1 MIGRIY
7 KLLTL
12 ASFILLVY
20 DFGYDQGPQHQRW
33 VLLGYLFSTIFF
45 TGFELYRVFSPREK
59 SHLLNILRLVLPVIT
74 FLIIL
79 IAWLL
84 EPVTL
89 FGAIVQFEILFF
101 LNVLL
106 LLIFEFTIYI
116 SRLYTRAF
124 SPAFVFAS
132 SFAVLIIMGTVLL
145 KLPNATVYGISI
157 LDALFTATSAVSVT
171 GLTVVD
177 TGTYFT
183 QMGHWIILGL
193 IQLGGL
199 GVLTLTTFFAYFF
212 KGSSS
217 FQEDLHI
224 KDFLSAEN
232 LGGLLELSIKI
243 VVFTLGIELAVAG
256 VIFFNL
262 PRGYFD
268 SLDEKLFFSLFH
280 AVSAFCNAGFST
292 LTNGLYEGPFRFS
305 YNVHLAVAFLLITGG
320 IGFNIIFNIFVYI
333 RFKTLSWY
341 NRFVL
346 RLPKYHKTVRL
357 VALNTK
363 IVLYTTGA
371 LIIFGVLMYLILEQK
386 HTLAEHPTW
395 WGKLVISL
403 FGSVTP
409 RTAGFNTVNMQEL
422 AVPTVIIT
430 ILLMWI
436 GASPGSTG
444 GGIKTSTFALATLNI
459 FTTATGKN
467 RIELG
472 SREVPQHS
480 TNRAFAIISLSL
492 IVIGIGILL
501 ITTVEPKMDFMHIAF
516 EVFSAY
522 STVGLSLGITPQ
534 LSDFS
539 KLVLIFVMFVG
550 RVGSLNLLI
559 GMVRQ
564 IKSLP
569 YRYPQE
575 SVLIN

>member
-12 ASFILLVY
+12 ASFVLLVY
-20 DFGYDQGPQHQRW
+20 DFGYDQGPQQQRW
-33 VLLGYLFSTIFF
+33 VLSGYLVSTIFF
-45 TGFELYRVFSPREK
+45 TGFELYRVFSPNEK
-59 SHLLNILRLVLPVIT
+59 SHLLNILRLVLPSIT
-74 FLIIL
+74 FVIIL

-89 FGAIVQFEILFF
+89 FGAIVQFEVLFF

-106 LLIFEFTIYI
+106 LLVFEFTIYI
-116 SRLYTRAF
+116 SRLYTRAL

-132 SFAVLIIMGTVLL
+132 SFAVLILSGTLLL
-145 KLPNATVYGISI
+145 KLPNATVQGISV

-171 GLTVVD
+171 GLAVVD

-183 QMGHWIILGL
+183 RMGHWIILGL

-224 KDFLSAEN
+224 KDFLSSET

-243 VVFTLGIELAVAG
+243 VVFTLGIELAAACLV
-256 VIFFNL
+256 FFNL
-262 PRGYFD
+262 PEGFFET
-268 SLDEKLFFSLFH
+268 LDDRLFFSLFH

-292 LTNGLYEGPFRFS
+292 LTNGLYEGPMRFS
-305 YNVHLAVAFLLITGG
+305 YNVHLAIAFLVVTGG
-320 IGFNIIFNIFVYI
+320 IGFNIVFNIFVYA
-333 RFKTLSWY
+333 RFKALSWY

-357 VALNTK
+357 VTLNTK

-371 LIIFGVLMYLILEQK
+371 LILAGTVLFLILEQK
-386 HTLAEHPTW
+386 HTLAEHPSW
-395 WGKLVISL
+395 WGKLVTSL
-403 FGSVTP
+403 FGSITP
-409 RTAGFNTVNMQEL
+409 RTAGFNTVNMSEL

-444 GGIKTSTFALATLNI
+444 GGIKTSTFALASLNI
-459 FTTATGKN
+459 FTTASGKN
-467 RIELG
+467 RVELG

-480 TNRAFAIISLSL
+480 INRAFAIISLSL

-501 ITTVEPKMDFMHIAF
+501 ITTVEPGLDFMHIAF

-522 STVGLSLGITPQ
+522 STVGLSLGITPG

-539 KLVLIFVMFVG
+539 KFVLIFVMFVG

-559 GMVRQ
+559 GMIRQ
-564 IKSLP
+564 TKSLP